1 MQTVKEVEAHL
12 RAKMEK
18 TVADLQHEM
27 ASIRTGRANLSILD
41 NIRIDYYGTPTPLN
55 QVANLAVPEPAL
67 ITIQPWD
74 NSQIGA
80 IEKAIRTSELGV
92 NPANDGKLIR
102 IPIPPLTEERRKEIV
117 KRLHGVVEQHRVAL
131 RNERRDAN
139 DRLKKLLKDK
149 LISEDDER
157 RALEET
163 QKLTDSYTTK
173 LESLMKAKEKDIL
186 G

>member
-1 MQTVKEVEAHL
+1 MSADTVVKDAVA
-12 RAKMEK
+12 RMESTLDDARRK
-18 TVADLQHEM
+18 FQG
-27 ASIRTGRANLSILD
+27 IRTGRASVNLLD
-41 NIRIDYYGTPTPLN
+41 GIQVESYGSMMPLN
-55 QVANLAVPEPAL
+55 QLANISAPEPAM

-74 NSQIGA
+74 PSVIPA
-80 IEKAIRTSELGV
+80 IERAIQSSDLGI
-92 NPANDGKLIR
+92 NPSNDGKLVR
-102 IPIPPLTEERRKEIV
+102 LPIPPLTEERRKEIV

-139 DRLKKLLKDK
+139 DRVKKLVKDK

-163 QKLTDSYTTK
+163 QKLTDGYISK
-173 LESLMKAKEKDIL
+173 LETLMKAKEKDIL